1 MGLSRGAHL
10 GADRWGRLLLA
21 FALILLCG
29 CSGGGREAEHV
40 VRLPTWS
47 ARMPGRTEPLV
58 VSLPA
63 HLDGYLPKAPAEY
76 VLRTAV
82 DVPEDMRGRPLTLAL
97 PYTPAVATLRVD
109 GAEAVPIDASPLD
122 TYRASAP
129 HRWRV
134 PEEASRDG
142 RVDLEL
148 TVHHRFT
155 RSGWIDA
162 VPVLTTHP
170 LGGARLTAVHAFD
183 TITAI
188 GSLAAAIVVAILYGF
203 LFVSLRGPRRS
214 AYGWFALGA
223 TCGMAYP
230 AFLLGITQPVFGT
243 FEASFMTT
251 VLVLGSI
258 AAMCFTR
265 SYVGAPPPSRAWW
278 GVCGGVAVAGV
289 IARNP
294 FVSITVMTPI
304 VVAVSFA
311 NAFAQ
316 LLFALRVRRDRPLEQ
331 KVSRNV
337 YVMAFAWPATVLLGV
352 PDILAWLGMGEPT
365 GGVRTACIGIMI
377 ISIYQATALS
387 RDHLLALKRADDLNA
402 ELEQRVKLLESKH
415 GEVEMLNDELRRQIA
430 ARSRELA
437 EKLARM
443 DDSEETE
450 AELPALE
457 PGHVVEGRYRVVKQL
472 GVGGMGA
479 VYEVERI
486 ADGKH
491 FALKALAG
499 GGDAQAR
506 ARFAREAQIVA
517 KVKHPNV
524 VNIVDVDVAESGF
537 IFLVMELVVGGLTLQ
552 DVRRRSRDVPWTLR
566 VIAQVA
572 EGIDAIHAAGI
583 VHRDLKPGN
592 ILLSRGDDGRKP
604 NVKITDFGIST
615 LQPDG
620 TRLSVIERV
629 AMSSLPPAE
638 EISLSIIESAPQV
651 LVPATGPTGT
661 EVMNA
666 ASEDADAHAS
676 TALAVP
682 TDELVTKHAEPP
694 PRTPAPKISEK
705 LAPDDV
711 ARRSPSGET
720 DLTQTGIIFGTPQY
734 MPHELSSGTKNATRA
749 SDVFA
754 LGIIAFEVLT
764 GKRPFMEAPM
774 KAKLAG
780 RTLPKPVPFHVAAPS
795 LPVNVA
801 ELLDR
806 AMSHDPRQRPTAREL
821 AINLREAAEKLAP

>member
-10 GADRWGRLLLA
+10 GADRWVRAALA
-21 FALILLCG
+21 LVLTLVLGCG
-29 CSGGGREAEHV
+29 GNRDPERG
-40 VRLPTWS
+40 VRIPTWS
-47 ARMPGRTEPLV
+47 AQLPGRSDPLV
-58 VSLPA
+58 VTLPT
-63 HLDGYLPKAPAEY
+63 HLDRFLPRTPTEY
-76 VLRTAV
+76 VLRTTV

-97 PYTPAVATLRVD
+97 PHAPAVATLRVD
-109 GAEAVPIDASPLD
+109 GAAAVPVEESPLD

-134 PEEASRDG
+134 PEDASRDG
-142 RVDLEL
+142 RIDLEL
-148 TVHHRFT
+148 TVRHRFT

-162 VPVLTTHP
+162 VPTLTTHP
-170 LGGARLTAVHAFD
+170 RGGARLTAVHAFD
-183 TITAI
+183 SITAI
-188 GSLAAAIVVAILYGF
+188 AALAAAIVVAVLYGF
-203 LFVSLRGPRRS
+203 LFASLKGPRRA

-230 AFLLGITQPVFGT
+230 AFLLGLTQPLFGS

-278 GVCGGVAVAGV
+278 GVFGAVVVAGV
-289 IARNP
+289 VARDP
-294 FVSITVMTPI
+294 FVSISVMAPI
-304 VVAVSFA
+304 VVAVTFA

-316 LLFALRVRRDRPLEQ
+316 LLFAVRMRRDRQ
-331 KVSRNV
+331 QAKTHSRNV
-337 YVMAFAWPATVLLGV
+337 YAMAFAWPATVLLGL

-365 GGVRTACIGIMI
+365 GGIRTACIGIML

-387 RDHLLALKRADDLNA
+387 RDHLLALKRADELNA
-402 ELEQRVKLLESKH
+402 DLEERVKLLESKRQ
-415 GEVEMLNDELRRQIA
+415 EVEVLNDELRRQIA

-443 DDSEETE
+443 DDSEEESE

-457 PGHVVEGRYRVVKQL
+457 PGHVVEGRYKVVRQL

-479 VYEVERI
+479 VYEVERV
-486 ADGKH
+486 ADGRH
-491 FALKALAG
+491 FALKALAS
-499 GGDAQAR
+499 GGDAQTR

-524 VNIVDVDVAESGF
+524 VNIVDVDVSESGF
-537 IFLVMELVVGGLTLQ
+537 IFLVMELVVGGLTLH

-572 EGIDAIHAAGI
+572 EGLDAIHEAGI

-592 ILLSRGDDGRKP
+592 ILLSRGEDGRKP

-620 TRLSVIERV
+620 TRLSVIERA

-638 EISLSIIESAPQV
+638 EISLSIIDAAPRV
-651 LVPATGPTGT
+651 LAPATGPTGT
-661 EVMNA
+661 AVMSAESEEVV
-666 ASEDADAHAS
+666 AHAE

-682 TDELVTKHAEPP
+682 TDELVTKLADPP
-694 PRTPAPKISEK
+694 PRTPGPKIAEK
-705 LAPDDV
+705 PASDDI

-795 LPVNVA
+795 LPLNVA

-806 AMSHDPRQRPTAREL
+806 AMSHEPRQRPSAREL

>member
-1 MGLSRGAHL
+1 LLVLALTLVVACL
-10 GADRWGRLLLA
+10 G
-21 FALILLCG
+21 CG
-29 CSGGGREAEHV
+29 GTREPEQV
-40 VRLPTWS
+40 VRIPTWS
-47 ARMPGRTEPLV
+47 AQLPGRTEPLV
-58 VSLPA
+58 VTLPA
-63 HLDGYLPKAPAEY
+63 HLDGYLPRTPTEY
-76 VLRTAV
+76 VLRTV
-82 DVPEDMRGRPLTLAL
+82 VEVPEDMRGRPLTLAL
-97 PYTPAVATLRVD
+97 PHTPAVATLRVD
-109 GAEAVPIDASPLD
+109 GAAAVPVEESPLD
-122 TYRASAP
+122 AYRASAP

-134 PEEASRDG
+134 PEDASSDG
-142 RVDLEL
+142 RIEL
-148 TVHHRFT
+148 ALTIRHRFT

-162 VPVLTTHP
+162 VPTLTTHP
-170 LGGARLTAVHAFD
+170 RGGARLTAVHAFD
-183 TITAI
+183 SITAI
-188 GSLAAAIVVAILYGF
+188 AALAAAIVVAVLYGF
-203 LFVSLRGPRRS
+203 LFASLKGPRRA

-230 AFLLGITQPVFGT
+230 AFLLGLTQPVFRT

-278 GVCGGVAVAGV
+278 GVFGAVVVAAIVA
-289 IARNP
+289 RDP
-294 FVSITVMTPI
+294 FVSISVMAPI
-304 VVAVSFA
+304 VVAVSLA

-316 LLFALRVRRDRPLEQ
+316 LLFAIRMRRDRTQ
-331 KVSRNV
+331 HSRNV
-337 YVMAFAWPATVLLGV
+337 YAMAFAWPATVLLGL

-365 GGVRTACIGIMI
+365 NGIRTACIGIML

-387 RDHLLALKRADDLNA
+387 RDHLLALKRADELNA
-402 ELEQRVKLLESKH
+402 DLEERVKLLESKH
-415 GEVEMLNDELRRQIA
+415 REVEMLNDELRRQIA

-443 DDSEETE
+443 DDSEDGD
-450 AELPALE
+450 AELQALE
-457 PGHVVEGRYRVVKQL
+457 PGHVVEGRYKVVRPL
-472 GVGGMGA
+472 GTGGMGA

-537 IFLVMELVVGGLTLQ
+537 IFLVMELVTGGLTLH

-572 EGIDAIHAAGI
+572 EGLDAIHEAGI

-592 ILLSRGDDGRKP
+592 ILLSRGEDGRKP

-620 TRLSVIERV
+620 TRLSVIERA
-629 AMSSLPPAE
+629 AMTSLPPAE
-638 EISLSIIESAPQV
+638 EISLSIIESAP
-651 LVPATGPTGT
+651 PATGPTGT
-661 EVMNA
+661 KVMSAESAEA
-666 ASEDADAHAS
+666 AAEADAHAE

-682 TDELVTKHAEPP
+682 TDELVTKHADPP
-694 PRTPAPKISEK
+694 PRTPAPKIAEK
-705 LAPDDV
+705 LPPEDL

-780 RTLPKPVPFHVAAPS
+780 RSLPKSVPFHVAAPS
-795 LPVNVA
+795 LPAHVA
-801 ELLDR
+801 ALLDL

-821 AINLREAAEKLAP
+821 AINLREAAEKLAT